1 MATQSQLRTC
11 FDPLPRQ
18 QTLQLS
24 RQLEPITCSPFDM
37 TSDPRQN
44 HSARRRQIAALGVGV
59 LLVHLL
65 ILLSSGA
72 GIWRLQ
78 PESQKLGPLQTRVVS
93 LSGDATEAPQEK
105 AITPKVA
112 PPTPVRKM
120 APATPQ
126 ATPHATSAGLQAIA
140 SQALPAAPEVIQT
153 PVKPDEPTATNAAL
167 SPPPNPATET
177 PAPSQMETASSATP
191 PVVNNANSNTNANAL
206 NTKLGDFPPNVQIN
220 YRLTGQERGL
230 SYHASG
236 TLKWQTKAGTTLPRA
251 YEAELQVKAFLVGRR
266 IWRSV
271 GQLTDKGLAPL
282 RYSDSWRGERAAHF
296 EADAQKISFSGN
308 TTSAPLQAGAQDQV
322 SLFIQMAATVA
333 GQNFKVGSELNVQTA
348 TARDAVNWTLTY
360 KSDDMVDLNGDRIE
374 TQRWVCMPRGKFDS
388 QIEMWFA
395 KSQGG
400 LPVRIKITQVSGN
413 FIDMEM
419 RSSETLPPLAD

>member
-1 MATQSQLRTC
+1 
-11 FDPLPRQ
+11 
-18 QTLQLS
+18 
-24 RQLEPITCSPFDM
+24 M
-37 TSDPRQN
+37 TSAPRQN
-44 HSARRRQIAALGVGV
+44 LSARRRQIAALAAGV

-78 PESQKLGPLQTRVVS
+78 PESQKLGPLQTRMVS
-93 LSGDATEAPQEK
+93 LRGDASDAPQEK
-105 AITPKVA
+105 AVTPQA
-112 PPTPVRKM
+112 PPPAPVRQM

-126 ATPHATSAGLQAIA
+126 ATSAGIQAIA
-140 SQALPAAPEVIQT
+140 SQALPAAPEVT
-153 PVKPDEPTATNAAL
+153 ESPVKPDEPTATNAAL
-167 SPPPNPATET
+167 SPPPNPASET
-177 PAPSQMETASSATP
+177 PAPSQVDTVSSATP
-191 PVVNNANSNTNANAL
+191 PAVNNANSNANAL
-206 NTKLGDFPPNVQIN
+206 NAKLGDFPSNVQIN

-236 TLKWQTKAGTTLPRA
+236 SLKLQTKAGTTLPRA

-296 EADAQKISFSGN
+296 EADTQKISFSGN
-308 TTSAPLQAGAQDQV
+308 TPSAPLQAGAQDQV
-322 SLFIQMAATVA
+322 SLFIQMAAAVA

-360 KSDDMVDLNGDRIE
+360 KSDDIIDLKGDRVE
-374 TQRWVCMPRGKFDS
+374 TQRWVCLPRGKFDS

-419 RSSETLPPLAD
+419 RDSETLPPLAN

>member
-1 MATQSQLRTC
+1 
-11 FDPLPRQ
+11 
-18 QTLQLS
+18 
-24 RQLEPITCSPFDM
+24 M
-37 TSDPRQN
+37 TPAPRQN
-44 HSARRRQIAALGVGV
+44 LSARRRQIAALAAGV

-93 LSGDATEAPQEK
+93 MRGDASDAPQEK
-105 AITPKVA
+105 AVTPQA
-112 PPTPVRKM
+112 PPPAPVRQM

-126 ATPHATSAGLQAIA
+126 ATSAGIQAIA
-140 SQALPAAPEVIQT
+140 SQALPAAPEVT
-153 PVKPDEPTATNAAL
+153 EAPVKPDEPTATNAAL
-167 SPPPNPATET
+167 NPPPNTATET
-177 PAPSQMETASSATP
+177 PAPSQVDTASSATP
-191 PVVNNANSNTNANAL
+191 PAVNNANSNANAL
-206 NTKLGDFPPNVQIN
+206 NAMLGDFPSNVQIN

-236 TLKWQTKAGTTLPRA
+236 SLKWQTKAGTTLPRA

-296 EADAQKISFSGN
+296 EADTQKISFSGN
-308 TTSAPLQAGAQDQV
+308 TPSAPLQAGAQDQV
-322 SLFIQMAATVA
+322 SLFIQMAAAVA

-360 KSDDMVDLNGDRIE
+360 KSDDIIDLKGDRVE
-374 TQRWVCMPRGKFDS
+374 TQRWVCLPRGKFDS

-419 RSSETLPPLAD
+419 RDSETLPPLSD